1 MKTDLTKQ
9 GAVRETKTMAGF
21 TKKLQEICDKY
32 DKKMF
37 DSLNSKD
44 ADPTDSLLRFEI
56 DDMTTDYV
64 SFYLN
69 FESFIKT
76 EDLKDLIEDV
86 EVTLGAEGT
95 YSCGQS
101 GPKFHFMCYYDEI

>member
-1 MKTDLTKQ
+1 MKTEIT
-9 GAVRETKTMAGF
+9 VREVKTMEGF

-37 DSLNSKD
+37 ESLNSKSH
-44 ADPTDSLLRFEI
+44 DPTDSLLRFEV

-69 FESFIKT
+69 FESFIKA

-95 YSCGQS
+95 YSCGQE
-101 GPKFHFMCYYDEI
+101 GPKFHFMCYYDGI